1 MHSDHPVTDYQA
13 VMTDNAQF
21 IDVRGADEVANGTL
35 PGTVNISVNDLPG
48 RLGELDSERRVVVLC
63 RSGGR
68 STQAAKILTEAGFA
82 DVVNLEGGMLAWD
95 NANKGSGSSR
105 SLRSMFGKS

>member
-1 MHSDHPVTDYQA
+1 MHTDHPVTDYQE
-13 VMTDNAQF
+13 VVTDNAQF
-21 IDVRGADEVANGTL
+21 IDVRETNEVAKGTL
-35 PGTVNISVNDLPG
+35 PGTTNISLNDLPDK
-48 RLGELDSERRVVVLC
+48 LGELDSERRVVVLC

-68 STQAAKILTEAGFA
+68 STQAAEILTKAGFA

-95 NANKGSGSSR
+95 KANKGGGSSR